1 MSPTSCQTA
10 PPRARRNVDSS
21 WPRNTVSTIC
31 DEKPQPAL
39 RFARFKGVRPMIE
52 FGATA
57 TREFLLEPGSAF
69 LNHGSFGAPPRVVL
83 EAAEQWRQRME
94 ANADLFLR
102 EILPAALREAA
113 AQVAVFIRANPD
125 GTDTPGCR
133 THCPCAGPGSP
144 GVDRW
149 RTRPG
154 SARARRAGTR
164 RRLVRRELSQ
174 VAVCSAQL
182 RVSLV
187 RRRGKAR
194 AASAR
199 DFPPLWGRI
208 HGGIRLDRHAGL
220 FGLARGRRR
229 TAFSRWAR
237 SGAGAGLQP

>member
-102 EILPAALREAA
+102 EILPGALREAA
-113 AQVAVFIRANPD
+113 AHLALFIRANPD
-125 GTDTPGCR
+125 DVGF
-133 THCPCAGPGSP
+133 
-144 GVDRW
+144 
-149 RTRPG
+149 
-154 SARARRAGTR
+154 
-164 RRLVRRELSQ
+164 
-174 VAVCSAQL
+174 VANATSGL
-182 RVSLV
+182 NTLL
-187 RRRGKAR
+187 
-194 AASAR
+194 
-199 DFPPLWGRI
+199 PPLQSPPTPHI
-208 HGGIRLDRHAGL
+208 PPP
-220 FGLARGRRR
+220 
-229 TAFSRWAR
+229 T
-237 SGAGAGLQP
+237 P